1 MSWGGHPCRA
11 AAARCHRGGDG
22 RCIQGAGGAGVLVIH
37 DGRVCPD
44 GRVVDGKGKGL
55 ADGEGKYQGCGADSL
70 VSDHRRSPVSEASRR
85 IRGAAVD
92 QLSDRSTRSGRQRIT
107 IEGRGVGRVEM
118 KAGGREEKG
127 VGVGKTGTGKYMG
140 GCKKRKKKIFSILL
154 TLYLITIFSIVQ
166 INHGWRFRFSA
177 G

>member
-37 DGRVCPD
+37 DGRGCPD
-44 GRVVDGKGKGL
+44 GCVRRGRTDRAARAFVEGEGRGL

-70 VSDHRRSPVSEASRR
+70 VSDHRRSPVSESPRR
-85 IRGAAVD
+85 IRGAAVN

-127 VGVGKTGTGKYMG
+127 VGVRP
-140 GCKKRKKKIFSILL
+140 C
-154 TLYLITIFSIVQ
+154 VEEDV
-166 INHGWRFRFSA
+166 W
-177 G
+177 